1 MVLADQNGAHSSRLH
16 GMLLKDFI
24 MLKNKVARGLLLGAA
39 AVGAL
44 VGSGLSAS
52 AQGVVNVYTNREPGL
67 YSATLDEFTKATG
80 VKVNAIFSEQGLS
93 ERIKAEGENSPAD
106 VLITVD
112 IGRLQEALDLGIAQ
126 PVRSETLAS
135 AIPAN
140 ARDPEGRWH
149 GLSMRARAI
158 YVSKDRVKDTA
169 LDYEDLADP
178 KWKGKICTR
187 SFQHQYNLA
196 LAAAMIVKHGEAK
209 TEEWLKGV
217 KANLAKKPS
226 GGDRDV
232 AKDIA
237 AGVCDIGLGNTYY
250 VGLMTNGTN
259 PDQKKWAEAIRVV
272 LPTFENGGTHINVS
286 GAVLAK
292 NAPNRENA
300 LKLME
305 FMVTPEAQRVFADV
319 NYEYPVRAGI
329 EINQLV
335 KSFGDL
341 KADTMNL
348 SDVAKNRSKASALV
362 DKVGFDR

>member
-1 MVLADQNGAHSSRLH
+1 
-16 GMLLKDFI
+16 MLDRKF
-24 MLKNKVARGLLLGAA
+24 ARGLLFGAA
-39 AVGAL
+39 ALGSL
-44 VGSGLSAS
+44 VGSGFSAS

-80 VKVNAIFSEQGLS
+80 IKVNAIFSEQGLA

-112 IGRLQEALDLGIAQ
+112 IGRIQEAIDLGIAQ
-126 PVRSETLAS
+126 PVKSEALTS
-135 AIPAN
+135 AIPEHL
-140 ARDPEGRWH
+140 RDPEGRWFA
-149 GLSMRARAI
+149 LSMRARSI
-158 YVSKDRVKDTA
+158 YASKDRVKDTA
-169 LDYEDLADP
+169 MTYEDLADP

-187 SFQHQYNLA
+187 SFQHQYNIA
-196 LAAAMIVKHGEAK
+196 LVAAMIVKHGEAQ

-232 AKDIA
+232 AKDIM

-259 PDQKKWAEAIRVV
+259 PDQKKWAEAIHVI
-272 LPTFENGGTHINVS
+272 LPTFKNGGTQVNVS
-286 GAVLAK
+286 GIVMAK

-305 FMVTPEAQRVFADV
+305 YMVTPEAQRVFADV
-319 NYEYPVRAGI
+319 NYEYPVRQGI
-329 EINQLV
+329 EINPLV

-341 KADTMNL
+341 KMDTMSL
-348 SDVAKNRSKASALV
+348 SDVAKNRAKASALV